1 MCTAILMY
9 TVMVEMVVSRAMLC
23 IITAADSV
31 HHQSCCPNILTCLHA
46 FLLSAAPPPAAQ
58 LGPTQ
63 TSSPAASAA
72 GQAAGTE
79 AAHLATH
86 RLVAAPPVLHLALP
100 AAVACHLWMIGRG
113 SARGWKTGEG
123 RSAHELT
130 GVQHLAA
137 ANWSGLD
144 WEHSCMRPSCGR
156 PGQRQGVLRRKVQ
169 HPASRLRQASAP
181 CRQAVSE
188 ASSPAPPH
196 LASAAQLELQP
207 SLAAAHQVGAG
218 WVVASRLAQRQA
230 RQCAAADAS
239 KRGACCCLLR
249 LLPCQRQQLCLQ
261 AGPLGTTVL
270 CPRPSGAGREHSC
283 SGAPALAR
291 SHSVQR
297 CADWADHA
305 KQGGAGVP
313 LWQAVVEAEGCLQ
326 GRAV

>member
-23 IITAADSV
+23 IITADDSV

-130 GVQHLAA
+130 GVQHLALTA

-156 PGQRQGVLRRKVQ
+156 PGQRQAQGCAAQ
-169 HPASRLRQASAP
+169 EGAASCQQAPASHCTLPPGSQRGRQSRPTPP
-181 CRQAVSE
+181 C
-188 ASSPAPPH
+188 
-196 LASAAQLELQP
+196 
-207 SLAAAHQVGAG
+207 
-218 WVVASRLAQRQA
+218 
-230 RQCAAADAS
+230 
-239 KRGACCCLLR
+239 KCCT
-249 LLPCQRQQLCLQ
+249 
-261 AGPLGTTVL
+261 A
-270 CPRPSGAGREHSC
+270 
-283 SGAPALAR
+283 
-291 SHSVQR
+291 
-297 CADWADHA
+297 
-305 KQGGAGVP
+305 
-313 LWQAVVEAEGCLQ
+313 
-326 GRAV
+326 